1 MIGRLHD
8 CDAPGHAPTYHL
20 DSRLPSPSPIP
31 MRPHDNRA
39 WFLVLP
45 ALTLLGLVG
54 ALPLL
59 AVINYGFHDIF
70 SLQDVYWVG
79 VQWFTDILQSD
90 RFLASFGRS
99 LLFSALAL
107 GIQVP
112 LGIGVALLL
121 LSYGKRAVWGL
132 MLVALPLVVPW
143 NMIPMFWLGLI
154 DAKSGLLG
162 PSLAAIG
169 FDWKFTGWH
178 TWALI
183 LVVDTWHWLGLVVV
197 LAYAG
202 LSAIPPAYG
211 QAAAIDGASR
221 WAMLRY
227 IQLPKI
233 AAALAIVFLLRFVD
247 SFMIYTEAFAINAGG
262 PSDATRF
269 LSLELGEE
277 INGFSYGQAAA
288 RATIYF
294 LIVLAVVWAFV
305 AATRER
311 EG

>member
-1 MIGRLHD
+1 
-8 CDAPGHAPTYHL
+8 
-20 DSRLPSPSPIP
+20 
-31 MRPHDNRA
+31 MRPFYNRA
-39 WFLVLP
+39 WFLLLP
-45 ALTLLGLVG
+45 ALALLALVG

-70 SLQDVYWVG
+70 TLSDVHWVG
-79 VQWFTDILQSD
+79 LQWFADILGSD
-90 RFLASFGRS
+90 RFLASLGRS
-99 LLFSALAL
+99 LLFSSLVLA
-107 GIQVP
+107 IQVP

-121 LSYGKRAVWGL
+121 LGLGRGAVWGL

-143 NMIPMFWLGLI
+143 NMIPMLWLGLI
-154 DAKSGLLG
+154 QPESGLLG
-162 PSLAAIG
+162 PGLAAAG

-178 TWALI
+178 TWVLI
-183 LVVDTWHWLGLVVV
+183 LCVDTWHWLGLVVV

-202 LSAIPPAYG
+202 LSAIPPAYR

-221 WAMLRY
+221 LAVFRF
-227 IQLPKI
+227 IELPKI
-233 AAALAIVFLLRFVD
+233 AGALAIVFLLRFVD

-269 LSLELGEE
+269 LSIELGEE
-277 INGFSYGQAAA
+277 IKGFSYGQAAA
-288 RATIYF
+288 RSTLYF

-311 EG
+311 SG

>member
-1 MIGRLHD
+1 
-8 CDAPGHAPTYHL
+8 
-20 DSRLPSPSPIP
+20 

-70 SLQDVYWVG
+70 TLTDVFWVG
-79 VQWFTDILQSD
+79 PQWFTDILGSG
-90 RFLASFGRS
+90 RFLASLGRS
-99 LLFSALAL
+99 LLFSTLAIA
-107 GIQVP
+107 IQVP

-143 NMIPMFWLGLI
+143 NMIPMFWLGLV
-154 DAKSGLLG
+154 DAKTGLLG
-162 PSLAAIG
+162 PGLAAVG

-183 LVVDTWHWLGLVVV
+183 LTVDTWHWLGLVVV

-202 LSAIPPAYG
+202 LSAIPPAYL

-221 WAMLRY
+221 WAVFRF

-233 AAALAIVFLLRFVD
+233 AGALAIVFLLRFVD

-262 PSDATRF
+262 PNDATRF
-269 LSLELGEE
+269 LTLELGEE
-277 INGFSYGQAAA
+277 IKGFSYGQAAA
-288 RATIYF
+288 RATLYF

-311 EG
+311 EA

>member
-1 MIGRLHD
+1 
-8 CDAPGHAPTYHL
+8 
-20 DSRLPSPSPIP
+20 

-39 WFLVLP
+39 WFLVTP
-45 ALTLLGLVG
+45 ALLLLALVG
-54 ALPLL
+54 GLPLL

-70 SLQDVYWVG
+70 TLSDVHWVG
-79 VQWFTDILQSD
+79 VQWFADILGSD
-90 RFLASFGRS
+90 RFLASLGRS
-99 LLFSALAL
+99 LLFSTLALA
-107 GIQVP
+107 IQVP
-112 LGIGVALLL
+112 LGIAVALLL
-121 LSYGKRAVWGL
+121 LTYGRHAVWGL

-154 DAKSGLLG
+154 QPDTGLLG

-183 LVVDTWHWLGLVVV
+183 LAVDTWHWLGLVVV

-202 LSAIPPAYG
+202 LSAIPPAYR
-211 QAAAIDGASR
+211 QAAAIDGATR
-221 WAMLRY
+221 WAVFRH
-227 IQLPKI
+227 IELPRI
-233 AAALAIVFLLRFVD
+233 TGVLAIVFLLRFVD

-262 PSDATRF
+262 PNDATRF
-269 LSLELGEE
+269 LTLELGEE
-277 INGFSYGQAAA
+277 IKGFSYGQAAA
-288 RATIYF
+288 RATLYF

-311 EG
+311 EA

>member
-1 MIGRLHD
+1 M
-8 CDAPGHAPTYHL
+8 
-20 DSRLPSPSPIP
+20 
-31 MRPHDNRA
+31 
-39 WFLVLP
+39 
-45 ALTLLGLVG
+45 
-54 ALPLL
+54 
-59 AVINYGFHDIF
+59 
-70 SLQDVYWVG
+70 
-79 VQWFTDILQSD
+79 
-90 RFLASFGRS
+90 
-99 LLFSALAL
+99 AL

-121 LSYGKRAVWGL
+121 LTYGKRAVWGL

-143 NMIPMFWLGLI
+143 NMIPMFWLGLVQPET
-154 DAKSGLLG
+154 GLLG

-183 LVVDTWHWLGLVVV
+183 LVMDTWHWLGLVVV

-202 LSAIPPAYG
+202 LSAIPPAYM

-221 WAMLRY
+221 WAVFRF
-227 IQLPKI
+227 IQLPRI
-233 AAALAIVFLLRFVD
+233 AGALAIVFLLRFVD

-262 PSDATRF
+262 PNDATRF
-269 LSLELGEE
+269 LTLELGEE
-277 INGFSYGQAAA
+277 IKGFSYGQAAA
-288 RATIYF
+288 RATLYF

>member
-1 MIGRLHD
+1 
-8 CDAPGHAPTYHL
+8 
-20 DSRLPSPSPIP
+20 

-39 WFLVLP
+39 WVLVTPVVL
-45 ALTLLGLVG
+45 LLGLVG
-54 ALPLL
+54 GLPLL

-70 SLQDVYWVG
+70 TLSDVHWVG
-79 VQWFTDILQSD
+79 TDWFADILGSD
-90 RFLASFGRS
+90 RFLASLGRS
-99 LLFSALAL
+99 LLFSALVLA
-107 GIQVP
+107 IQVP
-112 LGIGVALLL
+112 LGIAVALLL
-121 LSYGKRAVWGL
+121 LGYGRHAVWGL

-143 NMIPMFWLGLI
+143 NMIPMLWLGLI
-154 DAKSGLLG
+154 QPETGLLG
-162 PSLAAIG
+162 PGLAAIG

-202 LSAIPPAYG
+202 LSAIPPAYR

-221 WAMLRY
+221 WAVFRH
-227 IQLPKI
+227 IELPRI
-233 AAALAIVFLLRFVD
+233 TGALAIVFLFRFVD

-269 LSLELGEE
+269 LSIELGEE
-277 INGFSYGQAAA
+277 IKGFSYGQAAA
-288 RATIYF
+288 RATLYF
-294 LIVLAVVWAFV
+294 LMVLAVVWAFV

-311 EG
+311 ET

>member
-1 MIGRLHD
+1 
-8 CDAPGHAPTYHL
+8 
-20 DSRLPSPSPIP
+20 
-31 MRPHDNRA
+31 MRPQDNRA

-45 ALTLLGLVG
+45 ALSLLGLVG

-70 SLQDVYWVG
+70 TLQDVFWVG
-79 VQWFTDILQSD
+79 AQWFTDILQSD
-90 RFLASFGRS
+90 RFLASLGRS
-99 LLFSALAL
+99 LLFSTLAL

-121 LSYGKRAVWGL
+121 LTYGKRAVWGL

-154 DAKSGLLG
+154 QPDTGLLG
-162 PSLAAIG
+162 PGLAAIG

-178 TWALI
+178 TWVLI

-202 LSAIPPAYG
+202 LSAIPPAYL

-221 WAMLRY
+221 WATFRY

-233 AAALAIVFLLRFVD
+233 AGALAIVFLLRFVD

-269 LSLELGEE
+269 LTLELGEE
-277 INGFSYGQAAA
+277 IKGFSYGQAAA
-288 RATIYF
+288 RATLYF